1 MQLCASQPQP
11 RSSTRDIYPLAP
23 LISTSKPST
32 SHPYNDH
39 QKQKQQL
46 TQACEQ
52 KPRMPPLTSCYE
64 CHMRWYSCDKGTPCA
79 KCVKHG
85 RVCTYEKTM
94 VDGTEVSRGDD
105 WRWKR
110 CGVLIRKKRYL
121 TPANRTRNGKL
132 LVPDAPA
139 AVPQVVV
146 HPVVATRATDQAA
159 PPAPAP
165 RAAAPRS
172 IPRAR
177 AYMAASQAEIDP
189 GLRASSPSLQNQE
202 QNQEQIQESEPRG
215 KKKPI
220 VLTGCRA
227 CHLCS
232 IKCNGDRP
240 CLPCSHSNVS
250 CTYDKTMVNGEPVS
264 FGHSK
269 RRTSSTDGVQMY
281 LRDDGHTRNG
291 ELVVPDYD
299 PSLPTATLYS
309 WRSASGARAADFDVS
324 VDPFPVGDTYQDE
337 EEEIQQNE

>member
-1 MQLCASQPQP
+1 
-11 RSSTRDIYPLAP
+11 
-23 LISTSKPST
+23 
-32 SHPYNDH
+32 
-39 QKQKQQL
+39 
-46 TQACEQ
+46 
-52 KPRMPPLTSCYE
+52 
-64 CHMRWYSCDKGTPCA
+64 
-79 KCVKHG
+79 
-85 RVCTYEKTM
+85 M
-94 VDGTEVSRGDD
+94 VDGTE
-105 WRWKR
+105 K
-110 CGVLIRKKRYL
+110 YL

-146 HPVVATRATDQAA
+146 PPVVATRATAQAA

-189 GLRASSPSLQNQE
+189 GLIASSPSL

-215 KKKPI
+215 KKKLI

-227 CHLCS
+227 CHLRS

-250 CTYDKTMVNGEPVS
+250 CTYDKTMVNGEP
-264 FGHSK
+264 
-269 RRTSSTDGVQMY
+269 MY

-299 PSLPTATLYS
+299 PSLPTATLHS

-324 VDPFPVGDTYQDE
+324 VDPFHVGDTYQDE

>member
-1 MQLCASQPQP
+1 
-11 RSSTRDIYPLAP
+11 
-23 LISTSKPST
+23 
-32 SHPYNDH
+32 
-39 QKQKQQL
+39 
-46 TQACEQ
+46 
-52 KPRMPPLTSCYE
+52 MPPLTSCYE

-85 RVCTYEKTM
+85 RVCTYEKAM
-94 VDGTEVSRGDD
+94 VDGTE
-105 WRWKR
+105 K
-110 CGVLIRKKRYL
+110 YL

-146 HPVVATRATDQAA
+146 PPVVATRATAQAA

-189 GLRASSPSLQNQE
+189 GLIASSPSLQIQE

-227 CHLCS
+227 CHLRS

-250 CTYDKTMVNGEPVS
+250 CTYDKTMVNGEP
-264 FGHSK
+264 
-269 RRTSSTDGVQMY
+269 MY

-299 PSLPTATLYS
+299 PSQLTATLHS

-324 VDPFPVGDTYQDE
+324 VDPFPVGDTYHDE
-337 EEEIQQNE
+337 EEEIEQNE